1 MLLCKVT
8 ASLSAQYDPVTFR
21 SLLAE
26 MRHPAALPAYQS
38 NTVCAQT
45 SSYDRTGGNDDGFS
59 GKYSY
64 IRMNPDST
72 LVIFEADGPG
82 VINRIW
88 TPTPSDDSLAFYIDD
103 LTRPA
108 FTINYRDLFSG
119 KVFPF
124 VPPLCSNQ
132 LGGFYCY
139 LPIPFQSGCRIV
151 YKGKRTQFYQ
161 VQYRQYPKGTK
172 VEKFHLALNQGQ
184 KAALEDLRSIWTKDN
199 RQWQDFYP
207 EAGAKYIRQSIQPE
221 PGKTY
226 NLFQASEGGRILGIE
241 FSPAS
246 AFEGLARQMDLRIT
260 WDGEKTPAVYCPAAD
275 FFGYA
280 FGKASMNSLLIG
292 SDGERAY
299 CYFPMPY
306 DRSAKVEL
314 IFRAPDGVE
323 LPALPAV
330 QVGMLVTD
338 EARNPQKEGRFYAH
352 WNRNNPAVEGQP
364 HIFLH
369 AEGKGHYVGTA
380 LQAQGLQPGMTYF
393 FEGDDSTVVDGTL
406 RMHGTG
412 SEDYFNG
419 GWYALPDRWDAAM
432 SLPLSGALDYSLPFC
447 RTGGYRLFLSDKIS
461 FEKNIFHSIEHGPEG
476 NRAPADYTSVAYYYC
491 DRPPE
496 SAEKPTNATTGVYLP
511 DTMMLFP
518 QLLQMV
524 IRGEVAVK
532 PAWLYPIGGDS
543 FLFTVSDNAAVRIPL
558 EGVPAGTY
566 RLTLDYIKDPA
577 GCEFS
582 VWQRQT
588 QVSEWLD
595 ANNPTREREQK
606 SGLCTVKIDPLVN
619 TITLRFKAGDGRNW
633 FGLNRVILVRE

>member
-1 MLLCKVT
+1 
-8 ASLSAQYDPVTFR
+8 
-21 SLLAE
+21 
-26 MRHPAALPAYQS
+26 
-38 NTVCAQT
+38 
-45 SSYDRTGGNDDGFS
+45 
-59 GKYSY
+59 
-64 IRMNPDST
+64 
-72 LVIFEADGPG
+72 
-82 VINRIW
+82 
-88 TPTPSDDSLAFYIDD
+88 
-103 LTRPA
+103 
-108 FTINYRDLFSG
+108 
-119 KVFPF
+119 
-124 VPPLCSNQ
+124 
-132 LGGFYCY
+132 
-139 LPIPFQSGCRIV
+139 
-151 YKGKRTQFYQ
+151 
-161 VQYRQYPKGTK
+161 
-172 VEKFHLALNQGQ
+172 
-184 KAALEDLRSIWTKDN
+184 
-199 RQWQDFYP
+199 
-207 EAGAKYIRQSIQPE
+207 
-221 PGKTY
+221 
-226 NLFQASEGGRILGIE
+226 
-241 FSPAS
+241 
-246 AFEGLARQMDLRIT
+246 
-260 WDGEKTPAVYCPAAD
+260 
-275 FFGYA
+275 
-280 FGKASMNSLLIG
+280 
-292 SDGERAY
+292 
-299 CYFPMPY
+299 
-306 DRSAKVEL
+306 
-314 IFRAPDGVE
+314 
-323 LPALPAV
+323 
-330 QVGMLVTD
+330 
-338 EARNPQKEGRFYAH
+338 
-352 WNRNNPAVEGQP
+352 
-364 HIFLH
+364 
-369 AEGKGHYVGTA
+369 
-380 LQAQGLQPGMTYF
+380 
-393 FEGDDSTVVDGTL
+393 VDGTL